1 MPALLKS
8 LGLDVYALTDSGT
21 EEARTFTTYSG
32 YWLSLVEHVEQEF
45 GMFPFPRLLAELE
58 RRGLT
63 NLASKQASCNEQQLR
78 SLLLNAWSSELAM
91 YDVELDSPRL
101 WLSNQWAQVKAYYA
115 TTRMAGA
122 WLLARDGKVP
132 ENHGGLLRAMSAQV
146 TGQRLYPSPWSLCC
160 TRRHPTAQYAGFSRN
175 PEPSSP
181 LAANVDRHD
190 RTAMMLRTTRDRDI
204 ERLVDIVKKKR
215 RLGRAPNG
223 ETIRQD
229 NGLVAT
235 TVFDFAWR
243 MRHRSNY
250 GDPAMFY
257 VGTLSA
263 DRAREYAAAIR
274 TFTGATMFLFE
285 SFISQKSKI
294 LIAEAAVHFTSRD
307 RSKIADQVIVPRL
320 QVLGL
325 I

>member
-1 MPALLKS
+1 MPDLLKS
-8 LGLDVYALTDSGT
+8 LGLDVYALTDSDT
-21 EEARTFTTYSG
+21 DEARTFTTYSG
-32 YWLSLVEHVEQEF
+32 YWLALVEHVEKQF
-45 GMFPFPRLLAELE
+45 GMFPYPELLAELE
-58 RRGLT
+58 RRGVRA
-63 NLASKQASCNEQQLR
+63 LASKQAAGNGQQLR

-91 YDVELDSPRL
+91 YDVELDNPRL

-115 TTRMAGA
+115 STRMASA
-122 WLLARDGKVP
+122 WLLARDSNVP
-132 ENHGGLLRAMSAQV
+132 ENHAGLLRAVSAQV
-146 TGQRLYPSPWSLCC
+146 TGQRLYPSPWSLSCG
-160 TRRHPTAQYAGFSRN
+160 RRYPTVEYAGFPRN
-175 PEPSSP
+175 PQASSP

-190 RTAMMLRTTRDRDI
+190 RTAMMLRTTRERDI
-204 ERLVDIVKKKR
+204 ERLVEIVKRKR

-223 ETIRQD
+223 ETARQD
-229 NGLVAT
+229 RGLVAT

-263 DRAREYAAAIR
+263 DRARDYAAAIR

-285 SFISQKSKI
+285 AFVSQKAKA
-294 LIAEAAVHFTSRD
+294 LIADAAVHFISRD
-307 RSKIADQVIVPRL
+307 RSQIADQTIVPRL
-320 QVLGL
+320 KVLGL